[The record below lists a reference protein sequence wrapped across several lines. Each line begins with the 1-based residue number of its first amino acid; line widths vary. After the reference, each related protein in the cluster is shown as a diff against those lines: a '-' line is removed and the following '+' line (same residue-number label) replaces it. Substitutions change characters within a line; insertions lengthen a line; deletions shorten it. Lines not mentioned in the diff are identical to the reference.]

1 MDIVV
6 NARRVE
12 VSDDLRASATRKI
25 ERLNRFLAGMERA
38 EVSFSDGR
46 PGHLAAS
53 VTCEVVLEG
62 HGHVVRASAAGA
74 KPAAALE
81 AAVDKAEHRLTRL
94 KEKLVG
100 RSRPRHRDGQRPT
113 GGDEGGDDEDLDIDL
128 EGITEL

>member
-1 MDIVV
+1 MEIVV

-12 VSDDLRASATRKI
+12 VPDDLRASAKRKI
-25 ERLNRFLAGMERA
+25 ERLNRYLAGMERA

-53 VTCEVVLEG
+53 VTCEIVMEG
-62 HGHVVRASAAGA
+62 HGHVVRVSAAAA

-81 AAVDKAEHRLTRL
+81 GAVDKAEHRLTRL

-100 RSRPRHRDGQRPT
+100 RSRPRHREGQRPVV
-113 GGDEGGDDEDLDIDL
+113 DDDVDDDVGIDL

>member
-12 VSDDLRASATRKI
+12 LPDDLRASAVRKI

-53 VTCEVVLEG
+53 VTCEVVVEG
-62 HGHVVRASAAGA
+62 HGHIVRASAAGA
-74 KPAAALE
+74 KPAVALE

-100 RSRPRHRDGQRPT
+100 RSRPRHRDGQRPAAGDA
-113 GGDEGGDDEDLDIDL
+113 GGELDIDL

>member
-12 VSDDLRASATRKI
+12 LPDDLRASAVRKI

-53 VTCEVVLEG
+53 VTCEVVVEG
-62 HGHVVRASAAGA
+62 HGHIVRASAAGA
-74 KPAAALE
+74 KPGAALE
-81 AAVDKAEHRLTRL
+81 AALDKAEHRLTRL

-100 RSRPRHRDGQRPT
+100 RSRPRHREGQRLRRR
-113 GGDEGGDDEDLDIDL
+113 G
-128 EGITEL
+128 